1 MGFALPAPA
10 TLSPARAIAVVVV
23 VLVLLGAAFL
33 IVYLPRRHAQA
44 ALVAGT
50 DESAHSAIRVNV
62 VTPKVMTSDR
72 ALLLPGTVTPLQST
86 VIYSRAD
93 GYLKKWYV
101 DIGDKVKEGQ
111 LLAEIETPE
120 IDQQLAQGR
129 AQLVQA
135 QASVLQAA
143 ATRDFSKANLA
154 RYETLTG
161 QGLAS
166 KEDLDQRRA
175 QAAVDDANLGVAHAN
190 VEAMQAN
197 INRLQ
202 QLIGFGRVTAPF
214 AGTITSRSVDVGALV
229 TAGNATPL
237 FNLVAM
243 DPARIFIQV
252 PQDVAPSV
260 RADVPA
266 DVTVR
271 EYPGRIFHGSVA
283 RAAGALDPES
293 RTMNTEVRA
302 ANPDGALFA
311 GMYAEVS
318 LTLPSPHQVYE
329 VPATAL
335 FNDAKGLRLAI
346 VDNDGKVKL
355 VKVVM
360 ERDAGSTVQISA
372 GLNGSERVVKLANA
386 GISDGTVVDVV
397 P

>member
-1 MGFALPAPA
+1 
-10 TLSPARAIAVVVV
+10 
-23 VLVLLGAAFL
+23 AFL
-33 IVYLPRRHAQA
+33 VAYLPRRHAQA
-44 ALVAGT
+44 ALVAGA
-50 DESAHSAIRVNV
+50 DESAHAAIRVNV

-72 ALLLPGTVTPLQST
+72 AILLPGTVTPLQST

-101 DIGDKVKEGQ
+101 DIGDKVKENQ

-120 IDQQLAQGR
+120 VDQQLAQGR

-154 RYETLTG
+154 RYETLTS

-175 QAAVDDANLGVAHAN
+175 QAAVDEANLGVAHAN

-202 QLIGFGRVTAPF
+202 QLIGFGRVLAPF
-214 AGTITSRSVDVGALV
+214 AGTITSRSVDIGALV

-283 RAAGALDPES
+283 RSAGALDPES

-302 ANPDGALFA
+302 ANPDGALLA

-335 FNDAKGLRLAI
+335 FNDAKGLRLAV
-346 VDNDGKVKL
+346 VDSDGKVKL

-372 GLNGSERVVKLANA
+372 GLTGGERVVKLANA
-386 GISDGTVVDVV
+386 GISDGTVVEVV